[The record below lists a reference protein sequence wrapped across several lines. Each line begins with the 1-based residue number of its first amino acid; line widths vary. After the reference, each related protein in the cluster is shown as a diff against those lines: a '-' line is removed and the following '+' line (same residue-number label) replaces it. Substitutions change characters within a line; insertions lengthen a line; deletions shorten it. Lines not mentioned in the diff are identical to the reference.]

1 MVALI
6 HIEGRNTGSCTWCVI
21 VCELSEWDQA
31 EPIVLLKLLVVA
43 VDSDVLF
50 QSLISSFGLSVTF
63 RMVTR
68 GEMKLHVKSETERL
82 EEMQYEFGTSV
93 GSDVAQD
100 TMLRKDVND
109 E

>member
-21 VCELSEWDQA
+21 VCKLSEWEQA
-31 EPIVLLKLLVVA
+31 EPIVLLVVA

-50 QSLISSFGLSVTF
+50 QSLISSFGLSITF

-68 GEMKLHVKSETERL
+68 GEMKLHVESETERS
-82 EEMQYEFGTSV
+82 EEM
-93 GSDVAQD
+93 
-100 TMLRKDVND
+100 
-109 E
+109 

>member
-1 MVALI
+1 MLVIAL
-6 HIEGRNTGSCTWCVI
+6 
-21 VCELSEWDQA
+21 
-31 EPIVLLKLLVVA
+31 
-43 VDSDVLF
+43 DSDVLF

-68 GEMKLHVKSETERL
+68 GEMKLHVENETERS
-82 EEMQYEFGTSV
+82 EEVRYEFKTSV
-93 GSDVAQD
+93 GSDVAWD